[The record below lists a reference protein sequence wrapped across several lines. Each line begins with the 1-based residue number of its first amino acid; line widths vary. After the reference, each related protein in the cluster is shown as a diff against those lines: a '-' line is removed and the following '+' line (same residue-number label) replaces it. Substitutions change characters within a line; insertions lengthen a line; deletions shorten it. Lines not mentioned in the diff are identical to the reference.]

1 MEPMEIFTIFGLTFG
16 MAGFVMGLMA
26 WVQIG
31 KMLRKIEAQRK
42 ELDELK
48 KANREE

>member
-1 MEPMEIFTIFGLTFG
+1 MSPMDIFTVFGLTIG
-16 MAGFVMGLMA
+16 MGGFVMGLMA

-31 KMLRKIEAQRK
+31 KLQRKIEAQRK

-48 KANREE
+48 KENRS